1 MSIMSD
7 LHIGIY
13 TDNNK
18 KDKQTYLEAITGSK
32 ENVDVAVDENT
43 SGVNDNTD
51 CIENV
56 NNPFV
61 KAMLQKAMDNHIE
74 VGAEPEPE
82 TLSSINDNIDCT
94 ENAGNSL
101 LKALLQRAVDSNI
114 EVGVEPEPKE
124 VPTERD
130 EDNPAVKKA
139 IDRAVAVGADPRI
152 IASIPAIIAGLKLL
166 EENSMKEYQPVNIDM
181 KMIER
186 NSHHY
191 KLSEKAKE
199 FCQFISATPEYAN
212 SCKQVY
218 SHNKGKDIVKLL
230 SFFKQNGEGNSFEFI
245 HTTRFY
251 RHLDYYVTKNSFFA
265 NERKAENLF
274 SFDNIVIDVD
284 NHAKENE
291 AELTKEQLNK
301 EIKKIVSCLRAE
313 ELNFPEFSYVHSG
326 RGVQIWIRLV
336 SFSAIPDKM
345 KRLYDIICRK
355 LCGIVEKVIE
365 DNNINL
371 EVDTA
376 PSVDATRLL
385 RLPYTWNTKVDRKAT
400 FEKCTDRRY
409 GLTELC
415 ERFGIKRKSED
426 KKKDKQK
433 SEPKPMEWTVDTP
446 LLYKRTAFI
455 MELSTI
461 NNGYCKSRRNSMLY
475 LYYNYC
481 LQLYD
486 ISNAQMKLQ
495 QLNNSF
501 KEPVKQ
507 SQINTIFREFEE
519 KSQKESPF
527 YKYSKAKFLD
537 ELNLTAS
544 ERLMYTNFMSREA
557 ERAEAREA
565 KAKRNQ
571 TIVTM
576 WEQGYTQQQIADTV
590 SCHISTVN
598 RLLKE
603 YKPEI
608 KQKTTKKTG
617 GTQKTKLV
625 NPVRKDVEKPT
636 IELYNQ
642 GYKQKE
648 IAKKLGVAESTV
660 SDILKP
666 YKSKKSE
673 RNQTIIE
680 LSQQGYTQQQIA
692 DMVECGK
699 STVIRVLNAYKE
711 NKSDDVVNT
720 PAPKSNKPVKVIP
733 ARLKAP
739 PLISKELLNK
749 LPKDEREVFI
759 KLLTSLTPEA
769 EEHQSG

>member
-1 MSIMSD
+1 MSVSD

-18 KDKQTYLEAITGSK
+18 EDKQTLEAITGSK
-32 ENVDVAVDENT
+32 ENVDVAVDEST

-51 CIENV
+51 CIEN
-56 NNPFV
+56 
-61 KAMLQKAMDNHIE
+61 
-74 VGAEPEPE
+74 
-82 TLSSINDNIDCT
+82 
-94 ENAGNSL
+94 AGNPL
-101 LKALLQRAVDSNI
+101 LKALLQKAVDSNI
-114 EVGVEPEPKE
+114 EVCVEPESKE

-130 EDNPAVKKA
+130 EDNPAIKKA

-152 IASIPAIIAGLKLL
+152 VASIPAIIAGLKLL
-166 EENSMKEYQPVNIDM
+166 EENSMREYQPVNIDI

-199 FCQFISATPEYAN
+199 FCQFISATPEYAD
-212 SCKQVY
+212 SCKQIY
-218 SHNKGKDIVKLL
+218 SHNKGKNIVKLL

-265 NERKAENLF
+265 NERKTENLF

-291 AELTKEQLNK
+291 AELTKAQLDKNIEK
-301 EIKKIVSCLRAE
+301 LLIGLKAE
-313 ELNFPEFSYVHSG
+313 ELNFPEFSTVHTG
-326 RGVQIWIRLV
+326 RGVQIWIRLE
-336 SFSAIPDKM
+336 SFSAIPDVM
-345 KRLYDIICRK
+345 KRLYDTICRK

-371 EVDTA
+371 TVDIA
-376 PSVDATRLL
+376 PSVDATRML

-576 WEQGYTQQQIADTV
+576 WEQGYTQQQIADEVGCHVDTV
-590 SCHISTVN
+590 ANV
-598 RLLKE
+598 LKK
-603 YKPEI
+603 YKPEMEQEI
-608 KQKTTKKTG
+608 EKNTG
-617 GTQKTKLV
+617 GTKKSV
-625 NPVRKDVEKPT
+625 PKDVKNAV
-636 IELYNQ
+636 INLYNQ
-642 GYKQKE
+642 RYKQKE
-648 IAKKLGVAESTV
+648 IAKKLGISESTV
-660 SDILKP
+660 SEILKP
-666 YKSKKSE
+666 YKKKISP
-673 RNQTIIE
+673 RDLKIME
-680 LSQQGYTQQQIA
+680 LSQQGGYTQQQIA
-692 DMVECGK
+692 DIVGCTRQ
-699 STVIRVLNAYKE
+699 TVINVIKAYKD
-711 NKSDDVVNT
+711 SV
-720 PAPKSNKPVKVIP
+720 PAPISVTKEEAGITKQADKDNKIRPPIP
-733 ARLKAP
+733 IPKAE
-739 PLISKELLNK
+739 KENGVTEQVQREWV
-749 LPKDEREVFI
+749 KDEEVMKRLREWFPESFI
-759 KLLTSLTPEA
+759 RHFTEKRIE
-769 EEHQSG
+769 